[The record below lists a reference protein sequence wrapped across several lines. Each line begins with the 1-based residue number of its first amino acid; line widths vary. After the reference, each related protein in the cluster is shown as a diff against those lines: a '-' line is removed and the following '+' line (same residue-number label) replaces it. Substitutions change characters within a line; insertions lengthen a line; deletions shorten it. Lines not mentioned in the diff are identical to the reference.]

1 MRKFDY
7 SFLKNDNLPYEL
19 LNLTNYIHEVKKEEE
34 EKKTLNPMLFNK
46 MITIAKVQ
54 SVKGSNAIEGIV
66 TTDKRI
72 KALMDQK
79 TEPLNHNEKEI
90 AGYRDALD
98 LVHTNYQAL
107 SFDEKDILNLHNIM
121 LTQSGSPFRGHYK
134 TEDNAIIEIDHHGNR
149 TVRFRPMSAEETP
162 EAMSQLVLAYMDARQ
177 DSEINQLILIPC
189 VILDFLCIHPFDD
202 GNGRMSRLLFLLLM
216 YKTNYDVGKYISFEQ
231 QINLN
236 KESYYEA
243 LRLSSLL
250 WEDNKN
256 DYSFFIK
263 NFIITLYKCYLEL
276 EKRLATVG
284 LKKIKKE
291 ERIKMVL
298 LNSLLPMSKQEIL
311 DIVPDISGSTVE
323 RVLADMLK
331 DGQIEKYGSFKDARY
346 KRKR

>member
-7 SFLKNDNLPYEL
+7 SFLKNDNLSSEL
-19 LNLTNYIHEVKKEEE
+19 LNLTNYIHEIKKEED
-34 EKKTLNPMLFNK
+34 EKKTLNPKLFNEL
-46 MITIAKVQ
+46 ITIAKVQ

-72 KALMDQK
+72 KALMEQK

-98 LVHTNYQAL
+98 LVHANYQRL

-121 LTQSGSPFRGHYK
+121 LAQSGSPFSGHYK
-134 TEDNAIIEIDHHGNR
+134 TEDNAIIEIDQNGNR
-149 TVRFRPMSAEETP
+149 KLRFKPMSAEETP
-162 EAMSQLVLAYMDARQ
+162 EAMNQLILAYMDARQ
-177 DSEINQLILIPC
+177 DSNINQLILIPC

-202 GNGRMSRLLFLLLM
+202 GNGRMSRLLSLLLM
-216 YKTNYDVGKYISFEQ
+216 YKSNYDVGKYISFEQ

-236 KESYYEA
+236 KGSYYEA
-243 LRLSSLL
+243 LRLSSLH
-250 WEDNKN
+250 WEECKN
-256 DYSFFIK
+256 DYSYFIK
-263 NFIITLYKCYLEL
+263 NFIITLYKCYSEL
-276 EKRLATVG
+276 EKRLATIG
-284 LKKIKKE
+284 IKKIMKE

-331 DGQIEKYGSFKDARY
+331 DGQIEKYGSFKDAKY
-346 KRKR
+346 KRK